1 MKEKCQISTESN
13 RQRNYSVLGVC
24 VCGYFFLM
32 WHIFIFFYFIEKQS
46 KAYTFKK
53 DKFNRG
59 RNIKGQPKKWKPRRG
74 VAGTEFVEDSEKR
87 KQTLYQR
94 KKTLFKT
101 VIKL

>member
-1 MKEKCQISTESN
+1 M
-13 RQRNYSVLGVC
+13 C
-24 VCGYFFLM
+24 VWLFFLV

-74 VAGTEFVEDSEKR
+74 VAGTEFVEDSENR

>member
-1 MKEKCQISTESN
+1 MKEKCQISTESH

-24 VCGYFFLM
+24 VCGYFFWCGIYLY
-32 WHIFIFFYFIEKQS
+32 FFTLQKS

-59 RNIKGQPKKWKPRRG
+59 RNIKRQPKKWKPRRG
-74 VAGTEFVEDSEKR
+74 VAGTEFVEDSENR